1 MNINRVGPH
10 IQNEECEMS
19 EHKCEECDKKMDP
32 TIDGLTFEDT
42 CDECEIRMSLETAL
56 MNGLYGGESQ

>member
-1 MNINRVGPH
+1 
-10 IQNEECEMS
+10 MS
-19 EHKCEECDKKMDP
+19 EHECCKYCDKKMDP
-32 TIDGLTFEDT
+32 TIDGLTFEDI